1 MPISALSLPPPFF
14 GQTPLIRQPNSS
26 SVPTTELLLA
36 QPYGIFQNLQQKFD
50 KLGNRPE
57 NTTSMLGPALNIVVL
72 ALTIAASMLFMA
84 ALNRV
89 WPREKRQAH
98 NDLIGWQLNII
109 GTTYAVILGFML
121 YTVWTDF
128 GAANLNVD
136 LEASALR
143 NVYRLAEGLPE
154 PQRVKLQ
161 LQAHAYAYAVINQD
175 WPEMAR
181 GQTPEESHE
190 INQAMW
196 KTLMS
201 VKLATP
207 SEIVAEDHALSE
219 LSSLTEHRRT
229 RLLQSRYQLPAIFWA
244 VLLIGAFLT
253 ITSASMFGSANP
265 RLHALQVFSFTLL
278 ITLVLLAIADVNL
291 PFRGWVHVDNYAF
304 IRAQENMKD

>member
-1 MPISALSLPPPFF
+1 
-14 GQTPLIRQPNSS
+14 
-26 SVPTTELLLA
+26 
-36 QPYGIFQNLQQKFD
+36 
-50 KLGNRPE
+50 
-57 NTTSMLGPALNIVVL
+57 MLTLTQNIVIL
-72 ALTIAASMLFMA
+72 IATMAGSMLFMA
-84 ALNRV
+84 ALNRI

-128 GAANLNVD
+128 GAATLNVD

-143 NVYRLAEGLPE
+143 NVYRLADGLPQQ
-154 PQRVKLQ
+154 QRTQLQ
-161 LQAHAYAYAVINQD
+161 LQCHSYAQAVLDQD

-181 GQTPEESHE
+181 DRTPEQSHD

-201 VKLATP
+201 VKVASP
-207 SEIVAEDHALSE
+207 PEVVAEDHAISE

-229 RLLQSRYQLPAIFWA
+229 RLLQSKHHLPTIFWG
-244 VLLIGAFLT
+244 VLLIGGFLT
-253 ITSASMFGSANP
+253 IASASMFGSANT
-265 RLHALQVFSFTLL
+265 RLHAIQVFAFTLL
-278 ITLVLLAIADVNL
+278 ITLVLLAVADVNL

>member
-1 MPISALSLPPPFF
+1 
-14 GQTPLIRQPNSS
+14 
-26 SVPTTELLLA
+26 
-36 QPYGIFQNLQQKFD
+36 
-50 KLGNRPE
+50 
-57 NTTSMLGPALNIVVL
+57 MLGLTLNILVL
-72 ALTIAASMLFMA
+72 ALTIAGSMLFMA

-89 WPREKRQAH
+89 WPREKRQVH

-128 GAANLNVD
+128 VAANLNVD

-143 NVYRLAEGLPE
+143 NVYRLAQGLPE
-154 PQRVKLQ
+154 QQRVQ
-161 LQAHAYAYAVINQD
+161 LQMQAHSYADTVINQD

-181 GQTPEESHE
+181 DQIPEESHE

-207 SEIVAEDHALSE
+207 SEIVAEDHALTE

-229 RLLQSRYQLPAIFWA
+229 RLLQSMYRLPAIFWA
-244 VLLIGAFLT
+244 VLLIGGFLT
-253 ITSASMFGSANP
+253 IASASMFGSANT

-278 ITLVLLAIADVNL
+278 ITLVLLAIADVNQ
-291 PFRGWVHVDNYAF
+291 PFRGWVHVSDFAF

>member
-1 MPISALSLPPPFF
+1 
-14 GQTPLIRQPNSS
+14 
-26 SVPTTELLLA
+26 
-36 QPYGIFQNLQQKFD
+36 
-50 KLGNRPE
+50 
-57 NTTSMLGPALNIVVL
+57 MLTLTQNIVIL
-72 ALTIAASMLFMA
+72 IAMMAGSMLFMA

-89 WPREKRQAH
+89 WPREKRQVH
-98 NDLIGWQLNII
+98 NDLIGWQLNIL

-128 GAANLNVD
+128 GSANLNVD

-154 PQRVKLQ
+154 PQRVLLQ
-161 LQAHAYAYAVINQD
+161 LQARSYADAVIGRD
-175 WPEMAR
+175 WPEMAHD
-181 GQTPEESHE
+181 QLPEESHN

-201 VKLATP
+201 VKVATP
-207 SEIVAEDHALSE
+207 SEIVAEDHAISE

-229 RLLQSRYQLPAIFWA
+229 RLLQSAYHLPTIFWG
-244 VLLIGAFLT
+244 VLLVGGFLT

-265 RLHALQVFSFTLL
+265 RLHSLQVFSFTLL

-291 PFRGWVHVDNYAF
+291 PYRGWVHVNNFAF
-304 IRAQENMKD
+304 IRAQENMSN